1 MNDTE
6 KIIRLGKTL
15 PKGAKKKIA
24 ERTGLTHQTVVKFF
38 KTGKAYPENAL
49 KMIEEAMVFYN
60 QQQEVIEAQN
70 KLLKLLK

>member
-6 KIIRLGKTL
+6 KIIRLGKAL

-24 ERTGLTHQTVVKFF
+24 ERTGLTHQTVVNFF